1 VPAEFEGPLFLE
13 PRRSFPYAG
22 TIRIRFKGFPR
33 CLANK
38 AEAQAV
44 SQPLS
49 EAPLGI
55 AEVSRDNPGIV
66 KRGRLACGS
75 SRSNLGSAIEL
86 DGRVFSEQDRPGRA
100 VFSGDPE

>member
-1 VPAEFEGPLFLE
+1 MPAEFEGPLLLE

-33 CLANK
+33 CLANG

-49 EAPLGI
+49 GAPLGI
-55 AEVSRDNPGIV
+55 AEVSRARGGGV
-66 KRGRLACGS
+66 KRKG
-75 SRSNLGSAIEL
+75 
-86 DGRVFSEQDRPGRA
+86 
-100 VFSGDPE
+100 